1 VENGHCWI
9 FVPYHGNKVYMR
21 AVEKTLSFEIT
32 TVPAEDFKEERSH
45 SAPPKMSLT
54 RIELDKIKED
64 ILKAHT

>member
-1 VENGHCWI
+1 
-9 FVPYHGNKVYMR
+9 MR